1 MEIIKEINGSQLKA
15 SIKGKIDT
23 NTSVQL
29 REEVADK
36 LEGINDLIFDFA
48 DTAYI
53 SSAGMRVLL
62 ACQKTMENRGKM
74 VIRNVNPDILKLF
87 KATGMLELLN
97 IENQ

>member
-1 MEIIKEINGSQLKA
+1 MEIVKEI
-15 SIKGKIDT
+15 KGNQMNARIIGKVDT

-36 LEGINDLIFDFA
+36 LDDIKDLVLDFE
-48 DTAYI
+48 DTTYI

-62 ACQKTMENRGKM
+62 ACQKTMDEKGSMVLRGVK
-74 VIRNVNPDILKLF
+74 PEILKLF

-97 IENQ
+97 IEQ